1 MELNPENCY
10 QAMLSHDARFDG
22 RFFGG
27 VTTTGI
33 YCRPVCR
40 VSPPRFENMRWFAC
54 AAAAEAAGF
63 RPCRRCRP
71 ESAPGTPAW
80 LGSSALVAR
89 ALRLIDEG
97 ALDDTDLEN
106 FAARLGVGSRHL
118 RRLFAE
124 HLGASPVA
132 IASARRTHF
141 AARLIEE
148 TTLPF
153 TEIAFAAG
161 FGSIRQ
167 FNGAM
172 RATFQ
177 QAPTEI
183 RQRTGLKT
191 ALKQHP
197 LTTVATTVAT
207 AGALTLR
214 LPYRPPLDWA
224 RMSGFLQARAIPG
237 VEHVTANAYRRT
249 IKIKGHAGEQAGVIE
264 LQHVADA
271 AHLLLRAW
279 LPQQNAIMQ
288 VVERARRIFDLSAEP
303 QLIYEHLRRDS
314 ILTAAVDAA
323 PGLRVPG
330 AWDAFE
336 LSVRAVL
343 GQQVSVAAA
352 RTLASRFAA
361 AFGESFASSFAELT
375 TIFPSPENIA
385 ARDASELTALGILPK
400 RAATIL
406 ALARALATNE
416 LTLTPSAD
424 PTATIE
430 QLQHIA
436 GVGTW
441 TAHYIAMRALS
452 WPDAFPHTDLGVMKA
467 LNEKNPKRV
476 LQAGEA
482 WRPWRAYAVIH
493 LWTTET

>member
-1 MELNPENCY
+1 MELNADTCY

-40 VSPPRFENMRWFAC
+40 VTPPRFENVRWFAC

-80 LGSSALVAR
+80 IGSSAVVSR
-89 ALRLIDEG
+89 ALRLINEG
-97 ALDDTDLEN
+97 ALDETDLEN
-106 FAARLGVGSRHL
+106 FSARLGVGSRHL

-124 HLGASPVA
+124 HLGASPNA
-132 IASARRTHF
+132 IATARRTHF

-148 TTLPF
+148 TALPF

-161 FGSIRQ
+161 FNSVRQ
-167 FNGAM
+167 FNEAM

-183 RQRTGLKT
+183 RQRSGLKT
-191 ALKQHP
+191 VLKHSQP
-197 LTTVATTVAT
+197 AT
-207 AGALTLR
+207 GALTLR

-224 RMSGFLQARAIPG
+224 RMSGFLQARTIPG
-237 VEHVTANAYRRT
+237 VEAATESTYRRT
-249 IKIKGHAGEQAGVIE
+249 IQINNQSGVIE
-264 LQHVADA
+264 LQYLAEA

-279 LPQQNAIMQ
+279 LPQPNAIMPI
-288 VVERARRIFDLSAEP
+288 VERARRIFDLSAEP
-303 QLIYEHLRRDS
+303 QLIHEHLSRDPV
-314 ILTAAVDAA
+314 LANAVNAAR
-323 PGLRVPG
+323 GLRVPG

-336 LSVRAVL
+336 LSVRAIL

-361 AFGESFASSFAELT
+361 AFGTACAAPLAELT
-375 TIFPSPENIA
+375 TVFPTPENLA
-385 ARDASELTALGILPK
+385 ARDPHELTALGILPK
-400 RAATIL
+400 RAQTIL
-406 ALARALATNE
+406 ALARALAAHE
-416 LTLTPSAD
+416 LTLSPAAD
-424 PTATIE
+424 PVATIE
-430 QLQHIA
+430 QLQTIPGIGA
-436 GVGTW
+436 W

-467 LNEKNPKRV
+467 LNEKNPKRI
-476 LQAGEA
+476 LAIGEA
-482 WRPWRAYAVIH
+482 WRPWRAYAVMH
-493 LWTTET
+493 LWLKEAS

>member
-10 QAMLSHDARFDG
+10 QAMLSHDTRFDG

-40 VSPPRFENMRWFAC
+40 VTPPRFENVRWFAY

-80 LGSSALVAR
+80 IGSSALVSR

-106 FAARLGVGSRHL
+106 FSARLGVGSRHL

-148 TTLPF
+148 TALPF

-172 RATFQ
+172 RATFA

-191 ALKQHP
+191 ALKQNQSS
-197 LTTVATTVAT
+197 AS
-207 AGALTLR
+207 ALTLR

-237 VEHVTANAYRRT
+237 VEHVNDTAYRRT
-249 IKIKGHAGEQAGVIE
+249 IQINGQAGVIE
-264 LQHVADA
+264 LQHVVDA

-279 LPQQNAIMQ
+279 LPEHAPIMQ

-303 QLIYEHLRRDS
+303 QLIHEHLRRDAV
-314 ILTAAVDAA
+314 LADAVDAA
-323 PGLRVPG
+323 PGLRVAG

-343 GQQVSVAAA
+343 GQQVSVVAA

-361 AFGESFASSFAELT
+361 AFGESFNSPFAKLT
-375 TIFPSPENIA
+375 TVFPTPENIA

-400 RAATIL
+400 RAQTIL
-406 ALARALATNE
+406 ALARALSSNE
-416 LTLTPSAD
+416 LTLTPAAD

-430 QLQHIA
+430 QLQQIA
-436 GVGTW
+436 GIGAW

-482 WRPWRAYAVIH
+482 WRPWRAYAVMY
-493 LWTTET
+493 LWLKEN